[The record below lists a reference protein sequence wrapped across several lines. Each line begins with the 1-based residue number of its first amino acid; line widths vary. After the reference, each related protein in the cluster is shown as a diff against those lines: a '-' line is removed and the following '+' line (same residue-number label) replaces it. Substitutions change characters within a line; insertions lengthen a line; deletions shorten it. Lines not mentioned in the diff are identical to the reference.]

1 MDLRVIAIGRPMPVW
16 VSAGWNE
23 YARRMPPQLRLELLE
38 LPAAR
43 GPDATTRAREA
54 EMLLARCPERAVK
67 VALDEGGQSWST
79 RDFASRLEAW
89 QMNGDPVCF
98 LVGGASGHD
107 PGLINRCAHRWSLSR
122 LTFPHMLVRVILA
135 EQIYRAWTCVSGHPY
150 HRD

>member
-1 MDLRVIAIGRPMPVW
+1 VIAIGRPMPVW

-135 EQIYRAWTCVSGHPY
+135 EQIY